1 MVKIGVIIN
10 STSRLSSEAKKAL
23 DLIQQSDD
31 INAEFQYTRYRNH
44 ATELAFNW
52 ATSKQVVIAVGG
64 DGTCNEVLNGW
75 HKANPQTCAMG
86 IIPSGTG
93 NDFLRMFEQF
103 NAERFV
109 CCLEALNVRSI
120 DYGIVTST
128 SGEKAFLNISDL
140 GFGAKV
146 IQLLDNQRKLGLKG
160 ATSYYIAIIR
170 AFFVYRK
177 QALTMEI
184 DGANRSEKILLVAF
198 CNGSYFGH
206 GLAIHPGSSIING
219 KLGLT
224 IVGDVSLFTYLSK
237 LKYLKK
243 GQSIKHP
250 KINYLTAQEITFS
263 DYNQSLKL
271 EMDGELFE
279 ENILKINVA
288 KQKLPL
294 IC

>member
-1 MVKIGVIIN
+1 MVKVGVIIN
-10 STSRLSSEAKKAL
+10 GTARLGVKAKRAL
-23 DLIQQSDD
+23 DLIRNSPNNQ
-31 INAEFQYTRYRNH
+31 AEFKTTKYRNH
-44 ATELAFNW
+44 ASDIAKEW
-52 ATSKQVVIAVGG
+52 ASTKQVLVAVGG

-75 HKANPQTCAMG
+75 HKANPRSGAIG
-86 IIPSGTG
+86 IIPGGTG
-93 NDFLRMFEQF
+93 NDFLRMFEPF

-109 CCLEALNVRSI
+109 CCLESLNVRSI
-120 DYGIVTST
+120 DYGIVTSQ

-146 IQLLDNQRKLGLKG
+146 VQLLDKQRKIGLKG

-177 QALTMEI
+177 KSLTIEL
-184 DGANRSEKILLVAF
+184 DGKRRSEKILLTAF

-206 GLAIHPGSSIING
+206 GLAIHPGSSLING
-219 KLGLT
+219 KLGIT

-243 GQSIKHP
+243 GERIDHP
-250 KINYLTAQEITFS
+250 KVNYLTAEEITFS
-263 DYNQSLKL
+263 DYDQSLKL

-279 ENILKINVA
+279 EPELKITVA

-294 IC
+294 VC